1 MLYDYKKE
9 DERPIRLVLEN
20 GLAVEGEFID
30 LRISVETLPQGKT
43 WYHLRHADDDD
54 TELAT
59 IKNGCVA
66 VNFFGTLICEPV
78 NGIRDNEEFVITEW
92 SFPD

>member
-9 DERPIRLVLEN
+9 DARPMCLVLEN

-54 TELAT
+54 TGPAT
-59 IKNGCVA
+59 VKNGCVA
-66 VNFFGTLICEPV
+66 VNFFGTLICKPI
-78 NGIRDNEEFVITEW
+78 NGIANNEEIAIKEW
-92 SFPD
+92 GFDD